1 MKKNKR
7 SDDDLTASS
16 SERKTRICSGVG
28 GAATE
33 LLISGLLTT
42 LPLLIYA

>member
-7 SDDDLTASS
+7 SDDDLTAS